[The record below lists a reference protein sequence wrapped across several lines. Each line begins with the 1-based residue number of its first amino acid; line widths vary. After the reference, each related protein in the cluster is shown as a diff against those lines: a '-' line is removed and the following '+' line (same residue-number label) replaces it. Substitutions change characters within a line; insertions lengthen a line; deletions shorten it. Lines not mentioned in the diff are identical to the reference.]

1 MPKRLKSRSRSKGPS
16 TGAALTF
23 VVMLGVVS
31 LLADMTYEGARS
43 ITGPFL
49 AVLGA
54 SGAAVGVVSGLGE
67 LLGYG
72 IRLAAGLLTDQTRK
86 YWTFVFVGYAVN
98 LGAVPLLALAG
109 RWETAALLI
118 LMERVGKAIRA
129 PARDAMLSHATQEL
143 GHGWGFGLHE
153 ALDQIGAVLGPLIV
167 TLVLAVRGSYPMSF
181 AVLAIPAVLA
191 LTVLLSIRLRYPR
204 PETLEVGPAPL
215 APDKLPR
222 AFWIYLAAVACVAAG
237 FADFPLIAFHFQRV
251 GAVPALWVPTLYA
264 LAMGVDALAAL
275 IFGRLF
281 DRLGLRVLA
290 GVALGA
296 AGFAPLVFLGGSVGA
311 VVGMVLWGAGLGAQ
325 ESVLRAAVGGMVS
338 AGRRAT
344 AYGVLNAGYG
354 LAWFAG
360 SALMGILYDTSIPA
374 LVGFSVV
381 VQLLSVP
388 IFWRLKGEGRRN
400 G

>member
-1 MPKRLKSRSRSKGPS
+1 
-16 TGAALTF
+16 
-23 VVMLGVVS
+23 
-31 LLADMTYEGARS
+31 
-43 ITGPFL
+43 
-49 AVLGA
+49 
-54 SGAAVGVVSGLGE
+54 
-67 LLGYG
+67 
-72 IRLAAGLLTDQTRK
+72 
-86 YWTFVFVGYAVN
+86 
-98 LGAVPLLALAG
+98 LLALAG

-153 ALDQIGAVLGPLIV
+153 ALDQIGAVLGPVVV
-167 TLVLAVRGSYPMSF
+167 TLVLALRGSYANGF
-181 AVLAIPAVLA
+181 AVLVIPAVLA
-191 LTVLLSIRLRYPR
+191 MTVLLSTRLRYPR
-204 PETLEVGPAPL
+204 PETLEGAPAPL

-251 GAVPALWVPTLYA
+251 GSVPALWVPTLYA

-296 AGFAPLVFLGGSVGA
+296 AGFAPLVFLGGRGGA
-311 VVGMVLWGAGLGAQ
+311 VLGMVLWGAGLGAQ
-325 ESVLRAAVGGMVS
+325 ESILRAAVAGMVPTV
-338 AGRRAT
+338 RRAT

-360 SALMGILYDTSIPA
+360 SAVMGILYDTSIPA
-374 LVGFSVV
+374 LVVFSVL
-381 VQLLSVP
+381 VQLASIPLFLSLRQP
-388 IFWRLKGEGRRN
+388 AT
-400 G
+400 